1 MISAMSTITWQRDK
15 LQRALLKELFLQKT
29 DMSYMCVCNIQ
40 ISSVVMILPIPGAQF
55 PILSHAHLEI
65 SVYCTCQTKIS
76 FLDAHDIYTYH
87 FIALDSRILYMLDA
101 KVM

>member
-1 MISAMSTITWQRDK
+1 MISAMSTIIWQRDN

-29 DMSYMCVCNIQ
+29 DMSYMRVCNVQ
-40 ISSVVMILPIPGAQF
+40 ISSFVMILPVPGAQF
-55 PILSHAHLEI
+55 PILSHAHLEL
-65 SVYCTCQTKIS
+65 SVYCTCHPKVS

-87 FIALDSRILYMLDA
+87 FIAPDKRILYMLDV